1 MSRSD
6 IYKSIIIVL
15 GIIFFISGIIYY
27 YASDD
32 LFVFLLDE
40 EYAKGLRASIMV
52 TIWASGFIFCM
63 FLYLLA
69 DILDR
74 LEIVSAQ
81 TIRTTRVLEDFE
93 DKKEEKM

>member
-40 EYAKGLRASIMV
+40 KYAKGLRASIMV

>member
-1 MSRSD
+1 
-6 IYKSIIIVL
+6 
-15 GIIFFISGIIYY
+15 
-27 YASDD
+27 
-32 LFVFLLDE
+32 
-40 EYAKGLRASIMV
+40 MV
-52 TIWASGFIFCM
+52 TIWARGFIFCM

-81 TIRTTRVLEDFE
+81 AIRTTRVLEEFE

>member
-1 MSRSD
+1 
-6 IYKSIIIVL
+6 
-15 GIIFFISGIIYY
+15 
-27 YASDD
+27 
-32 LFVFLLDE
+32 
-40 EYAKGLRASIMV
+40 MV
-52 TIWASGFIFCM
+52 TIWASGFVFCM

-93 DKKEEKM
+93 DKKEEKMQKKVSDIILKPLINVVAREGLEPPTFGL

>member
-52 TIWASGFIFCM
+52 TIWASGFVFCM